1 MSLDQD
7 DRFRLSGHSGTIT
20 DVTGN
25 ATTRFCRNHR
35 SRPAICAS
43 GGSLARDGTLA
54 TTLGNIAAV
63 KCLLSNTECKNNE
76 SHVYTKPPR
85 CCAHWHASLNDDS
98 RPDRSENEDHDE
110 DPRSEVK
117 IMTTTEEIIVSGE
130 NFIERRIMQ
139 FPQQVDIEDLQARA
153 YGRGYKR
160 GWMLGLLMGLAIIGV
175 AAVCIWLALSIG

>member
-1 MSLDQD
+1 MSLNQD
-7 DRFRLSGHSGTIT
+7 DRFLVSRHSGTIAEVAGSPT
-20 DVTGN
+20 S
-25 ATTRFCRNHR
+25 RFCRNQR

-43 GGSLARDGTLA
+43 GGSVTRDVICQRSSA
-54 TTLGNIAAV
+54 
-63 KCLLSNTECKNNE
+63 LLPRRGACYQIQRGKNNE
-76 SHVYTKPPR
+76 THSYTKPPR
-85 CCAHWHASLNDDS
+85 CCAHSQASLNDDA
-98 RPDRSENEDHDE
+98 RPDATEHEDHDE

-160 GWMLGLLMGLAIIGV
+160 GWMLGFLMGLATIGF